1 MGCQIQPRTDTTPAP
16 EMQIIPNPSAATKVA
31 LDNPHPLDF
40 AVAAAHNA
48 HHRVLAEELPHR
60 RVIVASAEVLQAV
73 VVGHLSGKAE

>member
-48 HHRVLAEELPHR
+48 HHRVLAEEHAPPTGHSSERGGIAGRCR
-60 RVIVASAEVLQAV
+60 RSSVR
-73 VVGHLSGKAE
+73 